1 MRRLIGG
8 RPQRPSSC
16 RASPMTPTRLSRA
29 SQIMPHAVSSPHNVF
44 HFADDSHP
52 TTPCPFQN
60 GHCQLVICGR
70 SMPNSWAWF
79 LQAICWLSRLSR
91 ALRPGQCR
99 CRSTVIVG
107 ARPRSKGTPVRL
119 TSTALNCVTGWTA
132 VPSTP
137 SCANRAFVGCAV
149 SALHRPTGRAV
160 IPSPSVTVAVV
171 RWWVSIA
178 VVRRPRVII
187 LRLGRHECA
196 KRDCANAASGQEY
209 SRYTHRVA
217 SFFYSGRHCLSL
229 SWPRQYEATYE
240 RRSAWLLLLH
250 ITVENSGL
258 TL

>member
-1 MRRLIGG
+1 MVYAPIERSKLFHHAK
-8 RPQRPSSC
+8 PSPRCFSAPRC
-16 RASPMTPTRLSRA
+16 INGPPPLSTRTAPSVP
-29 SQIMPHAVSSPHNVF
+29 SVGHAVS
-44 HFADDSHP
+44 
-52 TTPCPFQN
+52 TP
-60 GHCQLVICGR
+60 
-70 SMPNSWAWF
+70 
-79 LQAICWLSRLSR
+79 
-91 ALRPGQCR
+91 
-99 CRSTVIVG
+99 
-107 ARPRSKGTPVRL
+107 
-119 TSTALNCVTGWTA
+119 
-132 VPSTP
+132 
-137 SCANRAFVGCAV
+137 
-149 SALHRPTGRAV
+149 HRPTGRAI

>member
-1 MRRLIGG
+1 MRYLPFLPFRCSYSLMNCLE
-8 RPQRPSSC
+8 RNLSAVRTPS
-16 RASPMTPTRLSRA
+16 
-29 SQIMPHAVSSPHNVF
+29 Q
-44 HFADDSHP
+44 
-52 TTPCPFQN
+52 
-60 GHCQLVICGR
+60 
-70 SMPNSWAWF
+70 
-79 LQAICWLSRLSR
+79 
-91 ALRPGQCR
+91 
-99 CRSTVIVG
+99 STVIT
-107 ARPRSKGTPVRL
+107 RPGTAPVRL
-119 TSTALNCVTGWTA
+119 TSTALNCVTGWTV

-137 SCANRAFVGCAV
+137 SCASRTFVGCTV
-149 SALHRPTGRAV
+149 STLHRPTGRAV